1 MYNVF
6 QLRSYRRR
14 NSTKSGSGALDS
26 PQLAS
31 RPRRSAGDAVSDGM
45 YGFGV
50 DDAAAGE
57 PQLQEQQGPKWF
69 REQMEKVSGQLGEL
83 KAENDRLKETQRQT
97 QVAEA
102 LKAKGYAP
110 QAAGLFTGDPTK
122 LDDWLSANGAALAKT
137 GTEGAEQGQ
146 EGVQGTPQTVI
157 SPESQAALQ
166 QMAAAGQGGAAAL
179 SGDDQLTARLNAAQS
194 REELV
199 AIMRESG
206 SQLY

>member
-1 MYNVF
+1 
-6 QLRSYRRR
+6 
-14 NSTKSGSGALDS
+14 
-26 PQLAS
+26 
-31 RPRRSAGDAVSDGM
+31 M

-50 DDAAAGE
+50 DDSAAGE
-57 PQLQEQQGPKWF
+57 PQVQDTAVAPKF
-69 REQMEKVSGQLGEL
+69 YRDYMDKVSGQLKTLQER
-83 KAENDRLKETQRQT
+83 NDALEAVQRQT

-110 QAAGLFTGDPTK
+110 QAAGLFTGDPNK

-166 QMAAAGQGGAAAL
+166 QMAAAGQGGATSP
-179 SGDDQLTARLNAAQS
+179 SGDDQVAARLKAAQTEDEYNAIL
-194 REELV
+194 REQGNRYV
-199 AIMRESG
+199 
-206 SQLY
+206 